1 MNQQSVAL
9 SVENVTKRFGGV
21 TALKDVSFVLKVG
34 ECHALIGPNGAGKT
48 TFFNVIT
55 GELRPDKGQ
64 IFLFGK
70 NITHTSVQE
79 RVQLGLARTYQVVNL
94 FEGLTVKESIVL
106 GLRKFWSSKFA
117 STTRISSI
125 RRCVDEEVERLATQ
139 VGLVD
144 CLASRV
150 RALSHGD
157 KRKLDIA
164 LALATK
170 PRVLLLDEP
179 VAGLTAA
186 ERVNLGELLHRMLEE
201 TDLSIVLVEHD
212 VSFAFELSDRVTVLD
227 HGTVIFEGS
236 PDEVRSSEIVMKLY
250 FGE

>member
-21 TALKDVSFVLKVG
+21 IALNDVSFVLKVG

-55 GELRPDKGQ
+55 GELSPDKGR

-70 NITHTSVQE
+70 DITHVSVQE

-106 GLRKFWSSKFA
+106 GLRKFWNSSFA
-117 STTRISSI
+117 SITRISPI
-125 RRCVDEEVERLATQ
+125 RLCVDEEVERLATQ

-144 CLASRV
+144 RLASRV

-179 VAGLTAA
+179 TAGLTAA
-186 ERVNLGELLHRMLEE
+186 ERANLGELLHRMLEE

-236 PDEVRSSEIVMKLY
+236 PDEVRNSEIVMKLY

>member
-9 SVENVTKRFGGV
+9 SVENVAKRFGGV
-21 TALKDVSFVLKVG
+21 IALNDVSFVLKVG

-55 GELRPDKGQ
+55 GELSPDKGQ

-70 NITHTSVQE
+70 DITHVSVQE

-106 GLRKFWSSKFA
+106 GLRKFWNSSFA
-117 STTRISSI
+117 SITRISPI
-125 RRCVDEEVERLATQ
+125 RLCVDEEVERLATQ

-144 CLASRV
+144 RLASRV

-179 VAGLTAA
+179 TAGLTAA
-186 ERVNLGELLHRMLEE
+186 ERANLGELLHRMLEE

-236 PDEVRSSEIVMKLY
+236 PDEVRNSEIVMKLY